1 MKKEPAGILQIVRRR
16 AVVWLHEVMDP
27 FRVLL
32 GFLPRLRDA
41 IDADDLPISFLLRRG
56 WERAIRSARNES
68 ATPSPSIKASNQL
81 LAPHPE
87 RRPAARSTLR
97 PTQGHLGAQTGV
109 PRRSRHSTCDDSVH

>member
-1 MKKEPAGILQIVRRR
+1 MKKEPAGIFQIVRRR

-41 IDADDLPISFLLRRG
+41 LDADDLPISFLLRRG
-56 WERAIRSARNES
+56 WERAIRSGRNER
-68 ATPSPSIKASNQL
+68 ATPSPSFQASNQS
-81 LAPHPE
+81 LARHPE

-97 PTQGHLGAQTGV
+97 PTQGHVGAQT
-109 PRRSRHSTCDDSVH
+109 RASHRSRHSTCDDSVH